1 MFNSTHIAYM
11 VISALISI
19 AVIVPLCKIKSKKL
33 TAAVIH
39 FLAIITVVI
48 HFSGLWHEY
57 FTTGSASAS
66 MEYIFPMFPCHICM
80 WLLIIS
86 ANTLKS
92 DTLIARI
99 IKDFTFWGGT
109 VCGTV
114 GILLNENFASNP
126 TLTDYHVL
134 KGLLSHSTMV
144 LGCILLLVGGF
155 VKIGIFRSFFSVV
168 CGLALFLLDG
178 LFVNFLFERF
188 EMGEPNAMYLQRP
201 PFEALPIINTYT
213 IAIMSLSV
221 TLLTSLIYKLTV
233 LILRKNH

>member
-1 MFNSTHIAYM
+1 MFNSIHISYI
-11 VISALISI
+11 VISILISA
-19 AVIVPLCKIKSKKL
+19 AVIAALCKIKNGSI
-33 TAAVIH
+33 TAATVR
-39 FLAIITVVI
+39 FLAVITVVI
-48 HFSGLWHEY
+48 HFSGLWYEY
-57 FTTGSASAS
+57 FTTGSAVAS

-86 ANTLKS
+86 ANILKR

-114 GILLNENFASNP
+114 GILLNENFAANS

-155 VKIGIFRSFFSVV
+155 VKIGIFRSFFSVM
-168 CGLALFLLDG
+168 CGLTLFLLDG
-178 LFVNFLFERF
+178 LFVNFLFKQYGL
-188 EMGEPNAMYLQRP
+188 GEPNAMYLQRP
-201 PFEALPIINTYT
+201 PFESLPIINTYT

-221 TLLTSLIYKLTV
+221 TLLTSIIYKLTV
-233 LILRKNH
+233 LLIRKKH